1 MLYTCVTQRVPVLNE
16 HMSYLHTEPNI
27 SKIQAEAKKRT
38 TMLMIYELIVM
49 IRIHKQESHS
59 NEMTKYVDIYDNDDE
74 DTYIQHK
81 MATHVIPGPE
91 TGDTKEIG
99 FPTLAE
105 RNEKE

>member
-1 MLYTCVTQRVPVLNE
+1 M
-16 HMSYLHTEPNI
+16 
-27 SKIQAEAKKRT
+27 
-38 TMLMIYELIVM
+38 
-49 IRIHKQESHS
+49 
-59 NEMTKYVDIYDNDDE
+59 YDGDDD
-74 DTYIQHK
+74 DTYIHK